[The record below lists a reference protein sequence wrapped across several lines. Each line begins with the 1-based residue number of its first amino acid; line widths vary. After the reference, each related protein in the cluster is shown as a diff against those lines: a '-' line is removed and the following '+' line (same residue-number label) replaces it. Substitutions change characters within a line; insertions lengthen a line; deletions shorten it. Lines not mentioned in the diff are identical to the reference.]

1 MFELAELD
9 DYQTISCPINYKIS
23 VINAILFD
31 TARNLTECLPMTK
44 SDKFIKMIKNE
55 LQDFCT
61 DYNCSITKEFL
72 INLLLNEIPVINNL
86 SLDVNWQCFMT
97 TSTYAVI
104 NAPTAT
110 YSFTYF
116 FYIVTL
122 VLSTSCIL
130 IGAIFILRK

>member
-1 MFELAELD
+1 MSELD
-9 DYQTISCPINYKIS
+9 DFATISCPINYRIS

-31 TARNLTECLPMTK
+31 TLRNFTQCLPISN
-44 SDKFIKMIKNE
+44 SDTIIKVIKNE
-55 LQDFCT
+55 LQELCD
-61 DYNCSITKEFL
+61 DYNCSITKSFL
-72 INLLLNEIPVINNL
+72 INLLFNKKSVVNNL
-86 SLDVNWQCFMT
+86 SLDVSWQCFMT
-97 TSTYAVI
+97 TSTYAVV
-104 NAPTAT
+104 NPPTAT